1 MANFSQIIKNKN
13 YLVFKKYSLFPFGFS
28 CCQVIWWHLSF
39 LNNFSLLMS
48 SVAGSSLQSRLF
60 DSFERYLGKLAGF
73 LPLILMYSIL
83 ELFFLRYY
91 HFYEHG
97 SPVLT
102 EKNTQKYLF
111 KWNEIIFVFSQWE
124 VHLRVVLWIK
134 T

>member
-39 LNNFSLLMS
+39 LNNFSLLSGWFIIAKQAIWLLWKVSWKTSRVS
-48 SVAGSSLQSRLF
+48 SF
-60 DSFERYLGKLAGF
+60 DLDVFYIRTF
-73 LPLILMYSIL
+73 
-83 ELFFLRYY
+83 FFLRYY

-102 EKNTQKYLF
+102 EKSTQKYLF

-124 VHLRVVLWIK
+124 VHLRLVLWIK